1 MRTTIITLFSILCL
15 ALVSSCK
22 RNPER
27 VGDNMQ
33 PDGSVIYASFD
44 GNYNDIIA
52 ATNKV
57 DKITASSP
65 ASVMLGNMSDPF
77 FGITNVGFYTQVS
90 LSTNSHSWGNGAVA
104 DSVVLQL
111 CYNGYYGDTTQAM
124 TLRVYELKEKLS
136 TDSVY
141 YSNQEFECGV
151 EELGNLTFIPRPLTS
166 SDSSRSVLRIPLNT
180 TFGNYLIDSA
190 SNFVSQSAFKDFF
203 RGVHVVCDKQP
214 SAGSILNFDLKN
226 TYTFLRV
233 YYHNDDNDD
242 LYYNF
247 GMTSSDASVNH
258 FSHDYEA
265 AAHPIVFN
273 DTTQQYLYLQGAAGP
288 RVWIKFPNIAQWA
301 DNIASEEGAR
311 IIINEAKLV
320 MRGAPVMID
329 GQQNDT
335 ATYTPPVKLIA
346 VGAKFDTDTT
356 YVMLSDQLVS
366 AEYYGGN
373 YDKEN
378 DEVWFRLSEY
388 VQQLINDGVGADNDG
403 IFVYVNAG
411 TTIPRRWIFNRIAN
425 DSLNNNLRLEIIY
438 SKVYH

>member
-1 MRTTIITLFSILCL
+1 MKKYISAIICIICV

-22 RNPER
+22 KLPER

-33 PDGSVIYASFD
+33 PDGSVIHASFD

-52 ATNKV
+52 SSFTV

-65 ASVMLGNMSDPF
+65 ASVMLGNMCDPF
-77 FGITNVGFYTQVS
+77 FGITNADFYTQVS
-90 LSTNSHSWGNGAVA
+90 LSTNSHSWGSGAAA

-124 TLRVYELKEKLS
+124 TLRVFELKEKLS

-141 YSNQEFECGV
+141 YSNQEFECGT
-151 EELGNLTFIPRPLTS
+151 EELGSLTFIPRPLTS
-166 SDSSRSVLRIPLNT
+166 SDSSRSVLRIPLDTNL
-180 TFGNYLIDSA
+180 GNYLIDS
-190 SNFVSQSAFKDFF
+190 SGNFASQSAFKDFF
-203 RGVHVVCDKQP
+203 RGIHVVCDKQ

-233 YYHNDDNDD
+233 YYHNDDNDA
-242 LYYNF
+242 LSYSF

-258 FSHDYEA
+258 FSHDYDSA
-265 AAHPIVFN
+265 ANPIAFN

-288 RVWIKFPNIAQWA
+288 RIWIKFPNIVQWA
-301 DNIASEEGAR
+301 NEIANEEGTR

-320 MRGAPVMID
+320 MKGAPSVID
-329 GQQNDT
+329 GHQNDT
-335 ATYTPPVKLIA
+335 ATFRQPVKFVA

-356 YVMLSDQLVS
+356 YVMLPDQLVS

-373 YDKEN
+373 YDKDK

-388 VQQLINDGVGADNDG
+388 IQQLINNGADGANDG

-411 TTIPRRWIFNRIAN
+411 TTTPRRWIVNRLS
-425 DSLNNNLRLEIIY
+425 DDPNNNLRLEIIY